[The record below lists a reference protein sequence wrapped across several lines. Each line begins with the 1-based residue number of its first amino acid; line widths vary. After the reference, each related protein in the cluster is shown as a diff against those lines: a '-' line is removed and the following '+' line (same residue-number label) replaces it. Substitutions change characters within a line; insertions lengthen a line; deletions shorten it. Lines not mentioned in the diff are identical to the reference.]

1 MKKEG
6 ENIDRELVPQ
16 IIYQKAIDGTIE
28 AREAFRL
35 LVYLEFN
42 NPNQEI
48 KAEAAKYRTS
58 LVKLNT
64 AWQVAQYNNNIE
76 LYLDDGVHPSEAPVL
91 ALLEILTESEILG
104 YEINDEGRIILLPI
118 FGSDD
123 SYIGIFP
130 EQICD
135 LKFLQIL
142 YFRNQNAKSIPECI
156 KKLSYL
162 EKLDLSYNDL
172 ENFPNA
178 IHELKNLTNLDL
190 SYNKIREL
198 PHFVKELTHLK
209 QLYLADEE
217 LNVPHRN
224 VFDCVDIA
232 NLKEDLSLRA
242 ISELF
247 KELEKKEQTEREAL
261 TMKFSEQKEPGTII
275 YPSKEILSVPPK
287 TPRKFEYI
295 ILWMLY
301 NNDICSW
308 SDFKS
313 DPINLSPATL
323 SKYLSLLLD
332 MRNIYKVSKGYFV
345 ISESGKKRL
354 REIERG
360 VLK

>member
-6 ENIDRELVPQ
+6 ENIDRELIPQ
-16 IIYQKAIDGTIE
+16 TIYQKAIDGTIE

-58 LVKLNT
+58 LVKMNT

-76 LYLDDGVHPSEAPVL
+76 FYLDDGVHPSEAPVL
-91 ALLEILTESEILG
+91 ALLEIFTESEILG

-130 EQICD
+130 EQIYD

-162 EKLDLSYNDL
+162 EKLDLSYN
-172 ENFPNA
+172 
-178 IHELKNLTNLDL
+178 
-190 SYNKIREL
+190 KIREL
-198 PHFVKELTHLK
+198 PYFVKELTHLK
-209 QLYLADEE
+209 QLYLANDE
-217 LNVPHRN
+217 LKVPHRN
-224 VFDCVDIA
+224 VFDCLDIA
-232 NLKEDLSLRA
+232 ELKENLSLKA
-242 ISELF
+242 LSELF
-247 KELEKKEQTEREAL
+247 AKLEKKEQTEREEL
-261 TMKFSEQKEPGTII
+261 TIKFSEQKEPVQII
-275 YPSKEILSVPPK
+275 YPSKEILNTFQNK
-287 TPRKFEYI
+287 FRKIQYS
-295 ILWMLY
+295 ILWML
-301 NNDICSW
+301 NNNVACGW

-313 DPINLSPATL
+313 DPVNISQAIL
-323 SKYLSLLLD
+323 SKYLSLFAERRD
-332 MRNIYKVSKGYFV
+332 IYKVTKGYYM
-345 ISESGKKRL
+345 ITKMGKKRIS
-354 REIERG
+354 EIESSI
-360 VLK
+360 KK